1 MEDASDTVHLGHSVK
16 RLYLLMGQHFNEVLR
31 PYGVAR
37 SQWYLLFHISG
48 AKALTQRDLQDL
60 MQVESATLT
69 AALTALERKGWVT
82 RRESRTDRRVK
93 EVALTPA
100 GRALWRRLP
109 DPIALVRKRMLAGI
123 SAAEVKAARAVLDR
137 AIANLE
143 AGDPG

>member
-1 MEDASDTVHLGHSVK
+1 
-16 RLYLLMGQHFNEVLR
+16 MGQHFNEVLR

-37 SQWYLLFHISG
+37 SQWYLMFHIAG
-48 AKALTQRDLQDL
+48 TKAITQRDLQDL

-109 DPIALVRKRMLAGI
+109 DPIAVVRKRMLAGI
-123 SAAEVKAARAVLDR
+123 GATEVKAARAVLDR

-143 AGDPG
+143 GSPGDGHV

>member
-1 MEDASDTVHLGHSVK
+1 MEDTSDTDHLGHSVK

-37 SQWYLLFHISG
+37 TQWYLLFHISG
-48 AKALTQRDLQDL
+48 SKGVTQRELQDI

-82 RRESRTDRRVK
+82 RTESRADRRVK

-109 DPIALVRKRMLAGI
+109 DPIAVVRKRMLAGI
-123 SAAEVKAARAVLDR
+123 GPAEVKAARVVLD
-137 AIANLE
+137 
-143 AGDPG
+143 